1 MLKMW
6 VIDVIVQ
13 KNEPFLARKKY
24 LLAPQNCLQE
34 LLVFHSEES
43 IPQVRSPPESLKQLG
58 NSEIPRRLNFNK
70 NSPFRI

>member
-1 MLKMW
+1 MW

-13 KNEPFLARKKY
+13 KNEPFLVRKKY
-24 LLAPQNCLQE
+24 LLAPQNIQNCLQE

-58 NSEIPRRLNFNK
+58 NCAIPRRVNFNK